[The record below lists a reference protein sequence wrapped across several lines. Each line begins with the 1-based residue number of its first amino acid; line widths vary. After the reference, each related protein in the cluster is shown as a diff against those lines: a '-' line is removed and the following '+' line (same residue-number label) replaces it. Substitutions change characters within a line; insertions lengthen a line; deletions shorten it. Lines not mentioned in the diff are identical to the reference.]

1 MFLIFF
7 DEGEK
12 FDDDLDDA
20 VEAEDN
26 NLPRQ
31 ITVVTNEVPVVT
43 QPDQPLNNQQQLV
56 PAAEA
61 QQQLVAT
68 ASNRRNSATSSGPL
82 STLASMS
89 VAQTKARTRQNV
101 ITSAI
106 ETATSTNQNAFSAF
120 LQQKQMSEEYELRQ
134 CHLERE
140 EARARRE
147 EELHEMRR
155 KELKQEEQR
164 TMLFQLAITG
174 IMAYFRVKNKRDN
187 EEEGDG
193 KPRGI

>member
-1 MFLIFF
+1 
-7 DEGEK
+7 
-12 FDDDLDDA
+12 
-20 VEAEDN
+20 V
-26 NLPRQ
+26 
-31 ITVVTNEVPVVT
+31 
-43 QPDQPLNNQQQLV
+43 
-56 PAAEA
+56 
-61 QQQLVAT
+61 
-68 ASNRRNSATSSGPL
+68 TSSGPL
-82 STLASMS
+82 STLVSVS

-106 ETATSTNQNAFSAF
+106 ETATSTNQNAFAVF

-174 IMAYFRVKNKRDN
+174 MMAYFRVKNKRDN